1 MAETEVA
8 VSLGKLIQSKEDFW
22 FPIFSNSTSSQNRN
36 FLFDAKQGTG
46 KTNCIMLFLYEL
58 YRIYIDTDSE
68 YGALPIVFS
77 PLFEFSNIRFESV
90 DHNLGP
96 ERDPEGIES
105 LQYCF
110 EMSNPPPDDKGITI
124 IYIDFNDLA
133 IEDIVSFVGMNENT
147 QVLGHLQKMLE
158 ALKKQKPN
166 YDINDFIEELQD
178 FKPLYDALYYVFTKL
193 KRKGFF
199 NSKYHKFDW
208 MEALRQRKP
217 MVFNFGDIN
226 VRDIYNTL
234 TGYFLRKL
242 FELSNM
248 YYNAY
253 TKKERIERSKLSG
266 EISTE
271 VLSEDEEWLINN
283 FYLSIFIQLSV
294 NHQAKALAGVEK
306 DIDEIQED
314 VEDIAEDVEEIAEDV
329 EDIQEAHEEI
339 QEDIE
344 EIQKDVEEIQEAHED
359 ENETISGK

>member
-1 MAETEVA
+1 
-8 VSLGKLIQSKEDFW
+8 
-22 FPIFSNSTSSQNRN
+22 
-36 FLFDAKQGTG
+36 
-46 KTNCIMLFLYEL
+46 
-58 YRIYIDTDSE
+58 
-68 YGALPIVFS
+68 
-77 PLFEFSNIRFESV
+77 
-90 DHNLGP
+90 
-96 ERDPEGIES
+96 
-105 LQYCF
+105 
-110 EMSNPPPDDKGITI
+110 
-124 IYIDFNDLA
+124 
-133 IEDIVSFVGMNENT
+133 MNENT

-283 FYLSIFIQLSV
+283 FYLSIFMEESHQIVYALSG
-294 NHQAKALAGVEK
+294 NPNLENYPAHYTYKQISDLLGRKKGFKYNFL
-306 DIDEIQED
+306 ITQRIMEIYKYFRNQQNFLIVGSE
-314 VEDIAEDVEEIAEDV
+314 VYAEDVDFMVKEMHFPKNAIAQLINLPKFGFSIIDV
-329 EDIQEAHEEI
+329 HALRARRKESVVKFLSWRSPCGQFKHS
-339 QEDIE
+339 
-344 EIQKDVEEIQEAHED
+344 
-359 ENETISGK
+359 SG